1 MRAGRRRVGHP
12 HRGPNTRGRRA
23 GGTRR
28 WVPGLVHP
36 CERRVTRV
44 RDRGG
49 DRHPRAPVRPD
60 LGGVDRRMDVDG
72 MGGCRADAARL
83 RRPGEPGSEG
93 GAAVRG
99 REETAKETVAYWG
112 YRTVE
117 WLAMTL
123 PQKSGRR
130 AFEMLGRIAHRS
142 MPNLRA
148 TVAANQA
155 RGIGTDVDD
164 PRGWPAARAA
174 VGLGARHSVHT
185 L

>member
-49 DRHPRAPVRPD
+49 DRHPRAPVWPD
-60 LGGVDRRMDVDG
+60 LGGVDRRVDVDG
-72 MGGCRADAARL
+72 VGGGHADAPRL
-83 RRPGEPGSEG
+83 GRAGEPGREG
-93 GAAVRG
+93 GAAGRD

-123 PQKSGRR
+123 PEKRGRR
-130 AFEMLGRIAHRS
+130 TFEALGRIAHRR
-142 MPNLRA
+142 MP
-148 TVAANQA
+148 
-155 RGIGTDVDD
+155 
-164 PRGWPAARAA
+164 
-174 VGLGARHSVHT
+174 T